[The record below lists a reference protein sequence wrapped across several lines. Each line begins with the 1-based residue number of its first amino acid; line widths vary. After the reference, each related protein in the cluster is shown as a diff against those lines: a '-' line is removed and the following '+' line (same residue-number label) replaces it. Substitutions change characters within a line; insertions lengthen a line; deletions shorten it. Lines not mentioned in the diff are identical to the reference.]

1 MRFTQCQMRTVLDGL
16 DADHIAGY
24 RTPAGTGTGMAFAY
38 WE

>member
-1 MRFTQCQMRTVLDGL
+1 LEGRNFTLVDY
-16 DADHIAGY
+16 IAGY